1 MFNFFLLPKNILY
14 SLVMFFLLFILMWRR
29 FLDGWEAHVT
39 TEDFFLRTIGLN
51 EMFIE
56 FWWYLETHSND
67 LKLPWELMWEILN
80 ITFIEECSF
89 SNLLLFSLARVS
101 FFCNKMA
108 YSVYCYY
115 SSLQQILN
123 FDWNYK
129 FQGLSLIITISI
141 HGIIFT
147 SCFEIWNTTI

>member
-1 MFNFFLLPKNILY
+1 MLPKNILY
-14 SLVMFFLLFILMWRR
+14 SLVMYFSPLYSDVEAFFGWLRGPCDYWR
-29 FLDGWEAHVT
+29 
-39 TEDFFLRTIGLN
+39 FFLRTIGLN
-51 EMFIE
+51 EIFIE